1 MTGTIDYLS
10 DGKRVIA
17 VENGHEF
24 LGQVTGVCH
33 PPTVPNSHNPI
44 TNRNRPAAP
53 SEPYLAAS

>member
-33 PPTVPNSHNPI
+33 PPTLPNFHNP
-44 TNRNRPAAP
+44 N
-53 SEPYLAAS
+53 